1 MAPNQSKLYTDDEAV
16 IAIEKRANRN
26 KTVNELWSRFKR
38 LHSNIDKIDDTIAKY
53 IEGIDNRRNRAA
65 TKIEIYNKV
74 QRNIIPELLS

>member
-38 LHSNIDKIDDTIAKY
+38 LHSNIDKIDDTIAKFVD
-53 IEGIDNRRNRAA
+53 GIDVENRS
-65 TKIEIYNKV
+65 
-74 QRNIIPELLS
+74 L